1 VSWSTEAV
9 CAAVDAATIAVD
21 GVVEADVGTVVV
33 SDDVA
38 RRRLFKDFELRLR
51 WFTNPFD

>member
-1 VSWSTEAV
+1 VRRAAETVS
-9 CAAVDAATIAVD
+9 AAVYAATIAVD
-21 GVVEADVGTVVV
+21 GVIETDVGTVVM

-38 RRRLFKDFELRLR
+38 RRRLFKDFELRLW